1 MIWEI
6 KRRLYGWGH
15 IPGLFAPLLVWLL
28 TLSSVMQDNWEHY

>member
-15 IPGLFAPLLVWLL
+15 TMAFFAPLLGMVINVI
-28 TLSSVMQDNWEHY
+28 TEMQDNWEHY